1 MKLTG
6 ATKNHAGLQGFIDNP
21 GWPILYIKG
30 FGLLD
35 RVLLG
40 RMRGRSWNHMC
51 PKWLNG
57 CGAIQGARRRQLAG
71 EEFG

>member
-6 ATKNHAGLQGFIDNP
+6 ATQNHAGLQGFIDNP
-21 GWPILYIKG
+21 GRPILYIKR

-40 RMRGRSWNHMC
+40 RMQGRSRNHMC
-51 PKWLNG
+51 RRWLNG

-71 EEFG
+71 WEFG